1 MSESHFFKVLFLNYF
16 QKKVKKNAALPWE
29 GLRQINSTSNGS
41 FTDVIREEILA
52 LSQVFILFLNLFFFM
67 QMADFEFL
75 LLVKVF

>member
-1 MSESHFFKVLFLNYF
+1 MFLNYF